1 MTERRRTGEHKKQPV
16 NSGWESLLVLWFD
29 VLDAR
34 RRRRLRFIIALAWT
48 GLSYPF
54 PTYLSVCLSV
64 CLLLSSAVR
73 PVGLAYCLVKH
84 LTYKYCVW
92 QEEKC
97 FVYVIPF

>member
-1 MTERRRTGEHKKQPV
+1 MCLTPV
-16 NSGWESLLVLWFD
+16 G
-29 VLDAR
+29 
-34 RRRRLRFIIALAWT
+34 FIIALPSTLARTELGWRT
-48 GLSYPF
+48 HRRYPF
-54 PTYLSVCLSV
+54 PTYLPAWLH
-64 CLLLSSAVR
+64 LSSAVH

>member
-1 MTERRRTGEHKKQPV
+1 MCLTPV
-16 NSGWESLLVLWFD
+16 VVVVFVSLSPWLG
-29 VLDAR
+29 LDSHTHS
-34 RRRRLRFIIALAWT
+34 L
-48 GLSYPF
+48 
-54 PTYLSVCLSV
+54 PTCLSA